1 MIQLFEENKIEV
13 LYSDQVAY
21 FKVVDVFKALELTW
35 RNVSNSLK
43 RERGI
48 EQQEIRRGRCLRP
61 LGDENIKGNDPV
73 YISEVALYQV
83 VFRSKK
89 PKAQEFTRWC
99 ANVIKTIRQ
108 TGKFELNTDGIEFK
122 KHISTDVQK
131 ENSKAINSKMLT
143 EKGKEEMI
151 QYNRKNCKLHT
162 GKTPSEL
169 KEIGK
174 GLGLKSK
181 QRSSGKE
188 VVRNIKPELG
198 AAMSFT
204 DGLVLDDN
212 LEHEK
217 AVGISL
223 ELAQPLFKALM
234 DAGMSTSDIEKLAR

>member
-13 LYSDQVAY
+13 LSNSEGVF
-21 FKVVDVFKALELTW
+21 FKVQNVFKSLGLTW
-35 RNVSNSLK
+35 RNIPTSLNS
-43 RERGI
+43 RGI
-48 EQQEIRRGRCLRP
+48 LNDDLRK
-61 LGDENIKGNDPV
+61 GIKLVPIGSNEEPHNAPV
-73 YISEVALYQV
+73 YISEIAMYQLA
-83 VFRSKK
+83 FRSNK

-108 TGKFELNTDGIEFK
+108 TGKYEINSNGIEFK

-131 ENSKAINSKMLT
+131 QHSKDINTKLLT
-143 EKGKEEMI
+143 EKGKEGMI
-151 QYNRKNCKLHT
+151 EYNRKNCKLHT

-217 AVGISL
+217 AAGISL

-234 DAGMSTSDIEKLAR
+234 DAGMSSKDIEKLAR